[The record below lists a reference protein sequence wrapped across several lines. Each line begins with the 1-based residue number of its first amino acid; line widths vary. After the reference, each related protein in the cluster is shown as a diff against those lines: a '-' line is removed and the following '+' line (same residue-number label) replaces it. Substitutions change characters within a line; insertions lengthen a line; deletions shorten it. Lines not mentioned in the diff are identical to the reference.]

1 MRKRNILSITAGIA
15 LLAVGSCSPII
26 TDPLIVTDNA
36 VGSKVGEASYRL
48 NFFGLP
54 TEKDANVGVAQ
65 AAKNGGITKIA
76 TVDIRV
82 NPQDKSFTTVV
93 TGE

>member
-15 LLAVGSCSPII
+15 LLSVVSCSPII
-26 TDPLIVTDNA
+26 TDPLIVTDNPVA
-36 VGSKVGEASYRL
+36 SKVGEASYRL

-54 TEKDANVGVAQ
+54 TDKDANVGVAQ

-76 TVDIRV
+76 TVDTRV
-82 NPQDKSFTTVV
+82 NPKDQSFTTIV

>member
-1 MRKRNILSITAGIA
+1 MTAGIA
-15 LLAVGSCSPII
+15 FIGLISCSPII
-26 TDPLIVTDNA
+26 TDPLIITDNS

-48 NFFGLP
+48 NIFGLP

-76 TVDIRV
+76 TVDTRV
-82 NPQDKSFTTVV
+82 NVKDQSYTTVV

>member
-1 MRKRNILSITAGIA
+1 MKKRIILSITTGIA
-15 LLAVGSCSPII
+15 LLGVVSCSPII
-26 TDPLIVTDNA
+26 TDPLIVTDNP

-48 NFFGLP
+48 NIFGLP

-76 TVDIRV
+76 TVDTRI
-82 NPQDKSFTTVV
+82 NPKDQSYTTVV

>member
-1 MRKRNILSITAGIA
+1 MKNFKHTIAGLSLIA
-15 LLAVGSCSPII
+15 MISCSPIM
-26 TDPLIVTDNA
+26 TSPLLVTDNP

-48 NFFGLP
+48 NIFGLP
-54 TEKDANVGVAQ
+54 TTKDANVGAAQ

-76 TVDIRV
+76 TVDKQI
-82 NPQDKSFTTVV
+82 NPQDKSFKIIV

>member
-15 LLAVGSCSPII
+15 MLAVVSCSPII

-36 VGSKVGEASYRL
+36 VGSKVGVASYRL

-54 TEKDANVGVAQ
+54 KDSQLATIHIAIISENKSEIFGEVIKSPLLPKGVCEA
-65 AAKNGGITKIA
+65 
-76 TVDIRV
+76 
-82 NPQDKSFTTVV
+82 
-93 TGE
+93 

>member
-1 MRKRNILSITAGIA
+1 MLTKNILI
-15 LLAVGSCSPII
+15 LLYWNGFYDQFSGQNWP
-26 TDPLIVTDNA
+26 

-48 NFFGLP
+48 NIFGLP
-54 TEKDANVGVAQ
+54 TTKDANVGAAQ

-76 TVDIRV
+76 TVDKQI
-82 NPQDKSFTTVV
+82 NPQDKSFKIIV